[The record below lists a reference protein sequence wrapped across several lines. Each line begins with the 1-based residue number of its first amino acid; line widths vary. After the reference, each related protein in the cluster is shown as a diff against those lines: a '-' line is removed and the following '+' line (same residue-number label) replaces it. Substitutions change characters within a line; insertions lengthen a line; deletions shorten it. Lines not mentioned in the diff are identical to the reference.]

1 MLIAREK
8 KKSNIA
14 EYVLYMWQVEDLI
27 RVYGFDMER
36 IEKNIVAQYRQ
47 SEKVKQ
53 EIRDWYANLIVMMY
67 EERIQK
73 TGHLQFVKNTIN
85 EINDLHLRLLN
96 DLNDEKYKGLYRL
109 AEPNIHEFNQ
119 RSLHKAS
126 NDIETCF
133 NGLYALLMLRLQKKN
148 ISTETKEAMSTFSSM
163 LAYLSKKYKDMED
176 GNLEL

>member
-1 MLIAREK
+1 MLIAKEK

-36 IEKNIVAQYRQ
+36 IEKNIVSQYTQ
-47 SEKVKQ
+47 PEKVKQ
-53 EIRDWYANLIVMMY
+53 EIRDWYTNLIVMMY

-85 EINDLHLRLLN
+85 EMNDLHLRLLN
-96 DLNDEKYKGLYRL
+96 DLGDEKYKGLYRL
-109 AEPNIHEFNQ
+109 AEPNIQEFNR
-119 RSLHKAS
+119 RSVHKAA

-148 ISTETKEAMSTFSSM
+148 ISAETNEAMSTFSSL
-163 LAYLSKKYKDMED
+163 LAYLSKRYKDMEE
-176 GNLEL
+176 GKLEL